1 MLRSLA
7 IALTFIF
14 TLNVTCVFAESDSK
28 IQVSARNALRAY
40 SLTTLHAS
48 VQKGSV
54 ILKGSVNSCRTKLL
68 ADEVVSRIHGV
79 KTIQDGIV
87 VLGPR
92 VPDGQLAIQVNRII
106 ADRIHKL
113 GGFGY
118 GSMTADVQNGA
129 VTLSGTAA
137 PEVADPAVDKIA
149 GVIGVKN
156 VIDQVHRIARFE
168 PHWQSDFP
176 TVTTL
181 GEYGQY

>member
-7 IALTFIF
+7 IALAFIF
-14 TLNVTCVFAESDSK
+14 ALNLTCVFAESDSK

-54 ILKGSVNSCRTKLL
+54 ILKGSVNSCRTRLL

-79 KTIQDGIV
+79 KTIQDSIV

-92 VPDGQLAIQVNRII
+92 VPDAQLAIQVNRII

-113 GGFGY
+113 GGFGH
-118 GSMTADVQNGA
+118 GSMTADVKNGA
-129 VTLSGTAA
+129 VTLSGNAA
-137 PEVADPAVDKIA
+137 PELADSAVDKIA

-156 VIDQVHRIARFE
+156 VIDHVHRTTRFE
-168 PHWQSDFP
+168 PHWQSNFQLG
-176 TVTTL
+176 TTL
-181 GEYGQY
+181 GQYGQY